1 MTRAVIYRH
10 DERPNSSNH
19 KLFPRASTNHS
30 STSGPRKTDRKRLC
44 VAYSYEMVE
53 PRGKGCVRKGRS
65 TSDPVP
71 ARSTPPQQQDY
82 HAYKVLKGR
91 SAAHQGRGKKEVHD
105 HKSFRASRPSC
116 LVERRRQHSYGH
128 ATNDKATTRR
138 ATDLRRSASG
148 IESK

>member
-10 DERPNSSNH
+10 DERSNSSNH

-71 ARSTPPQQQDY
+71 ARSPPPSNRTTM
-82 HAYKVLKGR
+82 LIR
-91 SAAHQGRGKKEVHD
+91 CSKEEAQRI
-105 HKSFRASRPSC
+105 RA
-116 LVERRRQHSYGH
+116 G
-128 ATNDKATTRR
+128 AK
-138 ATDLRRSASG
+138 RRSTTISHFVLHALAVSWSAG
-148 IESK
+148 DSILMDMLPMIKRRLVGPPT